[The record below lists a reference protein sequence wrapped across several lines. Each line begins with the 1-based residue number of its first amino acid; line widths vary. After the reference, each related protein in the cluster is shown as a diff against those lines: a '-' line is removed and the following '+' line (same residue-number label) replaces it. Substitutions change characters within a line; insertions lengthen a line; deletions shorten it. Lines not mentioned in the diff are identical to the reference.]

1 MQVIGRFK
9 NVAFHDDGDDEFLDD
24 DDDDDEY

>member
-1 MQVIGRFK
+1 LMQVIGRFK

-24 DDDDDEY
+24 DDDGY